1 MFHHCIMNFYEDG
14 KKKSDY
20 IETFKKTTQN
30 CVRIKWN
37 MKRDKRKQTG
47 GEKKVIHISA
57 YNS

>member
-1 MFHHCIMNFYEDG
+1 MFHHCIMNFYEDE

-47 GEKKVIHISA
+47 GGKVIHISA